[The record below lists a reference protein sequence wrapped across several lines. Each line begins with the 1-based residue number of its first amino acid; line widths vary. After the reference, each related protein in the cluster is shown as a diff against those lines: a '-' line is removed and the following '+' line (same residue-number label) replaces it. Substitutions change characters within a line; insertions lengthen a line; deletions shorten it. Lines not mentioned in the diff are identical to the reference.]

1 MCGENQPDEDSRLD
15 RECLIFEGT
24 RIVRHKK
31 QKLSIAASR
40 SDREP
45 KPGEPKSR
53 SYSFSVLPSYFTVP
67 FLSFWRETSSL
78 V

>member
-15 RECLIFEGT
+15 RGDANRPPQKAKALDHSEPPRPRAET
-24 RIVRHKK
+24 RR
-31 QKLSIAASR
+31 A
-40 SDREP
+40 
-45 KPGEPKSR
+45 KSR
-53 SYSFSVLPSYFTVP
+53 SYSFSALPSYFTVP